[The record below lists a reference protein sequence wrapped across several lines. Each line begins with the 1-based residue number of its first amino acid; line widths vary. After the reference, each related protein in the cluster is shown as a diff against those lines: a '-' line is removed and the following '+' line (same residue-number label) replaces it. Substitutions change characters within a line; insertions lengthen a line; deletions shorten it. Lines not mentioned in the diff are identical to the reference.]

1 MVPETGDVFFS
12 LLGVLRQIRTI
23 QALDCS
29 LRYVCSSWTLAHP
42 VVSPRRAVAIHPQR
56 IMYGTN
62 TENRLPVSRLKAT
75 PPLPLLPT
83 RGLYLHHPLFAR
95 DMVHIII
102 VVLVMVLVTGPP
114 TTSLAKS
121 TQNLAF
127 VDYPYCWPASSP
139 RSCRT
144 TPTLEGF
151 NDWGGRR
158 YDNFVPGEVTKTAPP
173 GDRTT

>member
-1 MVPETGDVFFS
+1 MVAETGDVFFS

-83 RGLYLHHPLFAR
+83 RGLYPHHPPFAR

-102 VVLVMVLVTGPP
+102 VVLVTSYRSTDYLTCQEHAEPGIRRLSVL
-114 TTSLAKS
+114 LAGV
-121 TQNLAF
+121 L
-127 VDYPYCWPASSP
+127 
-139 RSCRT
+139 
-144 TPTLEGF
+144 PTLMPDDPNVRGVQRLGRAGIRQF
-151 NDWGGRR
+151 RPRGGHQNSPFR
-158 YDNFVPGEVTKTAPP
+158 G
-173 GDRTT
+173 